1 MVFSLSTGQRM
12 LVIGLCRASH
22 RNCHRSHCWQAV
34 QVLCPNFVPH
44 VGHNRFQRLAEI
56 VRLQPNHYSQVCS
69 DQHSARFHDCTTLHV
84 LCPKI
89 RIKRTQQNKNSI
101 IIDAHWNPLNI
112 LSLEQIR
119 FAFVCVGKIP
129 IRAMAICIH
138 SVKSI

>member
-84 LCPKI
+84 LCPKS

-101 IIDAHWNPLNI
+101 IIDAPLKPIEHFVTRTDSVCFCLRWKNPNSGNGNLYT
-112 LSLEQIR
+112 
-119 FAFVCVGKIP
+119 FC
-129 IRAMAICIH
+129 
-138 SVKSI
+138 